1 MGYMVPSKDQNSRD
15 AILELLSRLWQTK
28 LRSITLLE
36 KWLAKTGDLDIKAGL
51 KAQIE
56 DERRH
61 LRILSD
67 EIKRLGGRLGGPSGE
82 QFFDR
87 PFVIV
92 QAQGKDAQ
100 RLATFYYGIKAFTLD
115 RCSKLIPF
123 VDLALS
129 RTLEQIARE
138 EDRHIRWAELRL
150 QRLLDV
156 DEARQCKMLVERME
170 ATLEAVWSKPWQRLN
185 LLRHRVMPS
194 YMRRRAG

>member
-1 MGYMVPSKDQNSRD
+1 MGYMVPPKDQNSRD

-28 LRSITLLE
+28 LKSITLLE
-36 KWLAKTGDLDIKAGL
+36 KWFGKTSDLDIKAGL

-67 EIKRLGGRLGGPSGE
+67 EIKRLGGRLGAPFGE

-87 PFVIV
+87 PFVMV
-92 QAQGKDAQ
+92 QAQGKDSQ
-100 RLATFYYGIKAFTLD
+100 RLSAFYYGIKAFTLD

-123 VDLALS
+123 VDDALS

-138 EDRHIRWAELRL
+138 EDRHIRWAEFRL
-150 QRLLDV
+150 GRLLDTE
-156 DEARQCKMLVERME
+156 EARQCKLLVERME
-170 ATLEAVWSKPWQRLN
+170 ATLEAVWAKPWQRLSQ
-185 LLRHRVMPS
+185 LRYRVAPS

>member
-1 MGYMVPSKDQNSRD
+1 MGYMVPPKDQNSRD

-28 LRSITLLE
+28 LKSITLLE
-36 KWLAKTGDLDIKAGL
+36 KWFAKTSDLDIKAGL

-67 EIKRLGGRLGGPSGE
+67 EIK
-82 QFFDR
+82 
-87 PFVIV
+87 
-92 QAQGKDAQ
+92 GKDSQ
-100 RLATFYYGIKAFTLD
+100 RLSAFYYGIKAFTLD

-123 VDLALS
+123 VDDALS

-138 EDRHIRWAELRL
+138 EDRHIRWAEFRL
-150 QRLLDV
+150 GRLLDTE
-156 DEARQCKMLVERME
+156 EARQCKLLVERME
-170 ATLEAVWSKPWQRLN
+170 ATLEAVWAKPWQRLSQ
-185 LLRHRVMPS
+185 LRYRVAPS